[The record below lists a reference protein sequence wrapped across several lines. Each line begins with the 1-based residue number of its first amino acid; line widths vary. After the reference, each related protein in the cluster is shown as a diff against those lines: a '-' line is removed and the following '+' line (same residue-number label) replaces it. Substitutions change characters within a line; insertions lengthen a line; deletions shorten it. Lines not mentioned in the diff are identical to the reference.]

1 MIIRDFI
8 QDVVKLL
15 EKIDLD
21 IVYKMKDEIYNNKG
35 RIFLTGNGGSCSLV
49 EHICN
54 DLCKRCS
61 KRAYT
66 LSNTALITCY
76 SNDYGYEHV
85 YDAFLKNEQI
95 DENDILIA
103 ISSSGRSPNILNA
116 IDLAE
121 RKNATIFT
129 ISGFDG
135 FKTYLYH
142 KIFENIKYDIHID
155 SFNYGEV
162 EMTTEILLHSIVEH
176 LADQISS

>member
-8 QDVVKLL
+8 QDIIRLL
-15 EKIDLD
+15 EKIDLNF
-21 IVYKMKDEIYNNKG
+21 IYKIKDEICNNRG
-35 RIFLTGNGGSCSLV
+35 RIFLIGNGGSCSIV

-54 DLCKRCS
+54 DLCKRCN

-85 YDAFLKNEQI
+85 YDTFLKNEQI
-95 DENDILIA
+95 NENDILIA
-103 ISSSGRSPNILNA
+103 ISSSGRSKNILNA
-116 IDLAE
+116 IDVAE
-121 RKNATIFT
+121 KNIATIFT

-135 FKTYLYH
+135 FKVHLHQSQYE
-142 KIFENIKYDIHID
+142 KIKYDIHIN

-162 EMTTEILLHSIVEH
+162 EMVTEILLHSIVEH
-176 LADQISS
+176 LADQISD